1 MDKRNEEQV
10 LLERAKRFLGEQPEG
25 DIEGDIDGEPTD
37 ETPPEEIEIYFD
49 NLDEGTQKKV
59 INGLMSVLNVTDDDQ
74 YGTEKI
80 IEGLSKS
87 PIFVTTADELKRRA
101 DIDV

>member
-1 MDKRNEEQV
+1 MDKKTEEQV
-10 LLERAKRFLGEQPEG
+10 LLERAKRFLGEQPE
-25 DIEGDIDGEPTD
+25 DEMGEEPED

-59 INGLMSVLNVTDDDQ
+59 MNGLMSVLNVTDDDQ

-80 IEGLSKS
+80 LEGLSKT

-101 DIDV
+101 NVDI